1 MFTTHAP
8 NNSNFFEL
16 TTDIFQKCSQF
27 MLQIIQ
33 FFLINNRHF
42 SKMFTIH
49 ARNNSNFF
57 ELTTDNFQNFQNSGS
72 E

>member
-1 MFTTHAP
+1 MFTIHAPNNQNFLEWKTDIFSKMFTIHAP

-33 FFLINNRHF
+33 IFL
-42 SKMFTIH
+42 S
-49 ARNNSNFF
+49 
-57 ELTTDNFQNFQNSGS
+57 
-72 E
+72 